1 MPEKNYHPPI
11 RLEPAAHEH
20 LCNIVNAL
28 KKTGRVISMTH
39 FASDLILAQ
48 PIPNGHKPNITTQ
61 DETSPEELS

>member
-1 MPEKNYHPPI
+1 
-11 RLEPAAHEH
+11 
-20 LCNIVNAL
+20 
-28 KKTGRVISMTH
+28 MTH